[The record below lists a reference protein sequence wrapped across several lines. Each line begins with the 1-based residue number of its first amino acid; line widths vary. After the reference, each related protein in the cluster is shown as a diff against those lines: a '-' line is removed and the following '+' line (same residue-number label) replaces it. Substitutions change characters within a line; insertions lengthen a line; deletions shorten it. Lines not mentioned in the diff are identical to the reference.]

1 MAYRTGPGRRE
12 DRWSVRVPR
21 PSAPAAAV
29 TAAVTAAL
37 ATVLTAALA
46 ALLAAA
52 PARAVSRPADG
63 GSHRSPHTLG
73 LSYAKVPA
81 STLLCAKVAAKAG
94 YSFDR
99 TVATSLGREPQIVVA
114 IAVAMAESSCDP
126 GAVNVNSG
134 GSEDRG
140 LWQMNSVY
148 HSEVSNA
155 CAFQIQCNANAAW
168 KVSDHGANWSPWSAY
183 NNGSWRSFV
192 GDARAAI
199 SGGFSFQLANSGG
212 RTCLDAD
219 RGDHADGAP
228 IRQWACDAADSHQ
241 QWTVVSSSVGVPPI
255 LRNVGT
261 GTCLEWDGTKAGNAQ
276 PIVQWSCDAA
286 DGGQQFSFV
295 GSGRLNTDGSA
306 QALMQNS
313 RNGTCVAA
321 DRTSHADGAAIWQW
335 TCAGSDG
342 FQMWN

>member
-1 MAYRTGPGRRE
+1 M
-12 DRWSVRVPR
+12 RVPR
-21 PSAPAAAV
+21 PSVPAPAL
-29 TAAVTAAL
+29 AL
-37 ATVLTAALA
+37 ALALA
-46 ALLAAA
+46 LTTTLCTALTSTLAAA
-52 PARAVSRPADG
+52 PARAFSLPADG

-73 LSYAKVPA
+73 LTYATVPA

-94 YSFDR
+94 YSFNR
-99 TVATSLGREPQIVVA
+99 TVATSLGQEPQIVVA
-114 IAVAMAESSCDP
+114 IAVAMAESSCNP
-126 GAVNVNSG
+126 SAVNINSG

-148 HSEVSNA
+148 HSEVSKA

-168 KVSDHGANWSPWSAY
+168 RVSNHGADWNPWSAY
-183 NNGSWRSFV
+183 ANGSWRSFV

-219 RGDHADGAP
+219 RGNHADGAP
-228 IRQWACDAADSHQ
+228 IRQWVCNAGDAYQ
-241 QWTVVSSSVGVPPI
+241 QWTVVSSAVGALPI
-255 LRNVGT
+255 LRNVGA
-261 GTCLEWDGTKAGNAQ
+261 GTCLDWDGSKVGNGQ
-276 PIVQWSCDAA
+276 PIFQSSCDSA

-295 GSGRLNTDGSA
+295 GGGQMNTDGSA

-313 RNGTCVAA
+313 HDGTCVDA
-321 DRTSHADGAAIWQW
+321 DRTDHADGAPIRQW
-335 TCAGSDG
+335 TCNGSDG